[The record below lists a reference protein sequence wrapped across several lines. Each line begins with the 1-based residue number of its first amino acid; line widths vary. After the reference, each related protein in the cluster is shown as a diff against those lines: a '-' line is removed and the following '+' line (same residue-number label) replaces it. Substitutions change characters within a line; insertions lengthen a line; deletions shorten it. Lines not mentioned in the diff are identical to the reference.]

1 MGTAY
6 KYLLGNLVHE
16 NTTNVPTGF
25 MPKKSVR
32 IKCKNSN
39 VFFRKRKRVYL
50 CFGAHQESPQ

>member
-1 MGTAY
+1 
-6 KYLLGNLVHE
+6 
-16 NTTNVPTGF
+16 

-50 CFGAHQESPQ
+50 CDGAHQESPQWIAMCTQSSRTCAKISKVPWRLD